1 MRNVPLN
8 GRTIGSG
15 RLPSIPVVR
24 SAVRVIV
31 KVPAIDP
38 SGTWWR
44 TASDRSTVP
53 VNVPLITGKSGTWT
67 ELLPGALMTT
77 SNVPLTGPIPVNVS
91 TLSVPVAMTVQLLLR
106 GTEIRHAD
114 EHSGLPSAA
123 SAWRGEVALLRI
135 AAEAC
140 ATMAP
145 GLLLSDVTA

>member
-15 RLPSIPVVR
+15 RLLSIPVVR

-53 VNVPLITGKSGTWT
+53 VNVPLITSKSGTWT

-91 TLSVPVAMTVQLLLR
+91 TLSVPVAMTVQLLMR
-106 GTEIRHAD
+106 GTEIRDAD
-114 EHSGLPSAA
+114 GHSGVRSAA
-123 SAWRGEVALLRI
+123 NTGRGEVLVGI
-135 AAEAC
+135 I
-140 ATMAP
+140 
-145 GLLLSDVTA
+145 TA